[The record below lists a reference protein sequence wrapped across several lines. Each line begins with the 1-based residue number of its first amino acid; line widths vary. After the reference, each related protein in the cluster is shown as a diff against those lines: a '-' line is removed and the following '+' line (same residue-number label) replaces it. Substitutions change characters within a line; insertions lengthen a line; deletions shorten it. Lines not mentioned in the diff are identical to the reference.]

1 MKNPSL
7 LPLVV
12 VLLLAVSLLATTAV
26 GARLI
31 ALVDDTSSPYV
42 ECEGDGG
49 VYAANSTY
57 EANRRRLAGLLL
69 AEAAVGGPY
78 FAKRAAVGYWP
89 NRPQA
94 SFCGPLVGRRDVNG
108 TGSADSP
115 CAACIAGAFLEL
127 ERACPYHREVSF
139 YGRNCT
145 LLLGEYRIF
154 GPASMHGE
162 FCLPCLVYKLD
173 YLACFF
179 NFSSFTCRK
188 NNLRFP
194 ILLNAKGQDSRERE
208 RERESAFFLAL
219 CLDFIIYKI

>member
-69 AEAAVGGPY
+69 AEADAPGSNY
-78 FAKRAAVGYWP
+78 YTDHAVGYWP

-94 SFCGPLVGRRDVNG
+94 IFFCRHRRRHVDG
-108 TGSADSP
+108 ASSGDDSA
-115 CAACIAGAFLEL
+115 CAACIAGAFLEV
-127 ERACPYHREVSF
+127 ERECPYHRKAAF
-139 YGRNCT
+139 YSSNCT
-145 LLLGEYRIF
+145 LEFSEFRIF
-154 GPASMHGE
+154 GTEGIFNLFEENVLKQILASGLI
-162 FCLPCLVYKLD
+162 FQGIGFGWL
-173 YLACFF
+173 
-179 NFSSFTCRK
+179 
-188 NNLRFP
+188 
-194 ILLNAKGQDSRERE
+194 
-208 RERESAFFLAL
+208 FFLL
-219 CLDFIIYKI
+219 FQEWRSRTRGTMMHSTPLLSGD

>member
-12 VLLLAVSLLATTAV
+12 VLLLAVSLLATAV

-69 AEAAVGGPY
+69 AEADAPGSNY
-78 FAKRAAVGYWP
+78 YTDHAVGYWP

-94 SFCGPLVGRRDVNG
+94 IFFCRHRRRNADG
-108 TGSADSP
+108 ASSGDDSA
-115 CAACIAGAFLEL
+115 CAACIAGAFLEV
-127 ERACPYHREVSF
+127 ERECPYHRKAAF
-139 YGRNCT
+139 YSSNCT
-145 LLLGEYRIF
+145 LEFSEFRIF
-154 GPASMHGE
+154 GTDGIFSEFYHASSTKTLAVL
-162 FCLPCLVYKLD
+162 FS
-173 YLACFF
+173 YLRNNVHFTTKKTLYF
-179 NFSSFTCRK
+179 NIS
-188 NNLRFP
+188 
-194 ILLNAKGQDSRERE
+194 
-208 RERESAFFLAL
+208 
-219 CLDFIIYKI
+219 YYY

>member
-31 ALVDDTSSPYV
+31 TLVDDTSSPYV

-69 AEAAVGGPY
+69 AEADAPGSNY
-78 FAKRAAVGYWP
+78 YTDHAVGYWP

-94 SFCGPLVGRRDVNG
+94 IFFCRHRRRHVDG
-108 TGSADSP
+108 ASSGDDSA
-115 CAACIAGAFLEL
+115 CAACIAGAFLEV
-127 ERACPYHREVSF
+127 ERECPYHRKAAF
-139 YGRNCT
+139 YSSNCT
-145 LLLGEYRIF
+145 LEFSEFRIF
-154 GPASMHGE
+154 GTEGIFSLFEENVLKQILASGLI
-162 FCLPCLVYKLD
+162 FQGIGFGWL
-173 YLACFF
+173 
-179 NFSSFTCRK
+179 
-188 NNLRFP
+188 
-194 ILLNAKGQDSRERE
+194 
-208 RERESAFFLAL
+208 FFLL
-219 CLDFIIYKI
+219 FQEWRSRKRGTMMHSTPLLSGD